1 MLFIHPMW
9 DTETQRIGKMR
20 CSNRAYSLHVNA
32 ELIGFCGALL
42 FFGFCIWFVAT
53 WLISAWSTPTYWL
66 FVIPLTLGILS
77 EILFQYSWIM
87 VNRKGYRYDAE
98 GDRVTW
104 TEGDQEQ
111 TYSYNEEKK
120 QNKSEQTTPRKP
132 SD

>member
-1 MLFIHPMW
+1 
-9 DTETQRIGKMR
+9 
-20 CSNRAYSLHVNA
+20 
-32 ELIGFCGALL
+32 
-42 FFGFCIWFVAT
+42 
-53 WLISAWSTPTYWL
+53 
-66 FVIPLTLGILS
+66 
-77 EILFQYSWIM
+77 M